1 MIRFKGVT
9 FSHAFFLLEIFQTEV
24 LCRVLGVRSSNRDE
38 PL

>member
-1 MIRFKGVT
+1 MIRFKGVA

-24 LCRVLGVRSSNRDE
+24 LWVLRVRSSNRDE